1 MVVVHDAV
9 VQCTKINCKTETEII
24 FMFDMK
30 DISPHVFLLV
40 FCFGNKMK
48 DIEGALYDNLS
59 EAKKCNII

>member
-1 MVVVHDAV
+1 MVVVHDAAA

-48 DIEGALYDNLS
+48 DIRCSVWMGS
-59 EAKKCNII
+59 E